1 MIVKSLG
8 ELEPR
13 EKAIIVKVSGGKGIR
28 RRLLDMG
35 VVAGAEVEMQRV
47 APLGDPVEIRIKG
60 YDLALRR
67 EEAANIQVEL
77 TQGMLS
83 RAKTGEMVTV
93 IALGAG
99 WGLQRRLADMGLTPG
114 VKVKVISSG
123 RPGQVVIEVRG
134 SRMALGHGVT
144 TKILVAYA

>member
-1 MIVKSLG
+1 MKTRTLR
-8 ELEPR
+8 EMEPR
-13 EKAIIVKVSGGKGIR
+13 EKGIIIRVSGGRSLR

-35 VVAGAEVEMQRV
+35 VVVGAEVEMQRI

-67 EEAANIQVEL
+67 GEAENIQVEL

-83 RAKTGEMVTV
+83 RAGAGETV
-93 IALGAG
+93 KILALGAG

-114 VKVKVISSG
+114 VKIKVISGG
-123 RPGQVVIEVRG
+123 RLGQVVIEVRG
-134 SRMALGHGVT
+134 SRMALGHGIAQ
-144 TKILVAYA
+144 KILVSYM

>member
-1 MIVKSLG
+1 MILKSLR

-13 EKAIIVKVSGGKGIR
+13 EKGMIVQVSGGKGIR

-35 VVAGAEVEMQRV
+35 VITGAEVEMQRV
-47 APLGDPVEIRIKG
+47 APLGDPVEVRIKG
-60 YDLALRR
+60 YDLALRK
-67 EEAANIQVEL
+67 EEAVNIQVEL

-83 RAKTGEMVTV
+83 RVKAGETVTI

-114 VKVKVISSG
+114 VKLRVISSG
-123 RPGQVVIEVRG
+123 RPGQVVVEVRG
-134 SRMALGHGVT
+134 SRMALGHGVAA
-144 TKILVAYA
+144 KILVAYA